1 MPSSLAD
8 IGQLYALWRSSK
20 RSANGCRRDADQ
32 HPNPFGCCPQ
42 VALTRLA
49 KAKPLQLLILGTGS
63 RGDRGNLYQPY
74 PGLYRAVLQIGN
86 TARFFGF
93 ACVTFPSD
101 ASRPVCGFAEPVR
114 TSRSP

>member
-1 MPSSLAD
+1 MPSSLAV

-49 KAKPLQLLILGTGS
+49 TAKPLQLLILGTGLAAEQGKHMPCPGYVCVAALQQCPFFWMRVCI
-63 RGDRGNLYQPY
+63 RGD
-74 PGLYRAVLQIGN
+74 
-86 TARFFGF
+86 F
-93 ACVTFPSD
+93 ALIRRLKRWFCYD
-101 ASRPVCGFAEPVR
+101 Q
-114 TSRSP
+114 